1 MIMKGKRI
9 AYVGLLIAVMASHV
23 GVNASTSPHDN
34 GGTERDRFVLT
45 IAFGGK
51 EAESV
56 LEVSHAIVS
65 GMGVAVGGSVANP
78 DTFAYAALDVHSTQ
92 TVLSLSP
99 SFQVGYA
106 KYQKNES
113 DPEKKGIM
121 AGFRLE
127 YPVNF
132 YAAIDA
138 AARYVGNEWDLNH
151 AQPVTSIGFKF
162 KI

>member
-1 MIMKGKRI
+1 MKKSI
-9 AYVGLLIAVMASHV
+9 TKHVKLLAAMLAACVWADAAKTEYEKS
-23 GVNASTSPHDN
+23 
-34 GGTERDRFVLT
+34 GTERDRFVLT

-127 YPVNF
+127 
-132 YAAIDA
+132 
-138 AARYVGNEWDLNH
+138 
-151 AQPVTSIGFKF
+151 
-162 KI
+162 